1 LFEVFLVNRANIIQL
16 ACMSATTEATLV
28 IVGYSEDD
36 VCAHCNK
43 TLRHGIRLDDGRVVG
58 AQCFNKVLT
67 LPQTYGGK
75 SYRVGAENI
84 IRYAKIAEFHTLSE
98 GEKRFGVGLYQ
109 RTFKATPGIEFKA

>member
-1 LFEVFLVNRANIIQL
+1 MMYLPGMN
-16 ACMSATTEATLV
+16 ATPNTPQPETLV

-43 TLRHGIRLDDGRVVG
+43 TLRHGIRLADGRVVG

-75 SYRVGAENI
+75 SYRVGAEQI
-84 IRYAKIAEFHTLSE
+84 IRYAKIAEFHTVAE
-98 GEKRFGVGLYQ
+98 GEKRFGVGIYQ
-109 RTFKATPGIEFKA
+109 RTFKATPGVEFKA